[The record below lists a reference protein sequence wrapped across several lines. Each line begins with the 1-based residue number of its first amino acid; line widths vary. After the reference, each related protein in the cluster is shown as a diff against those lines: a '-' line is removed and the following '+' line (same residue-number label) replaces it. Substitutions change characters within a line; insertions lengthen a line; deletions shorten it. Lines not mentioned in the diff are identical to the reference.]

1 MKRILFI
8 LLVLSAAACSR
19 PRIIP
24 DEQLA
29 AIFRDAYLTNAYVSR
44 EQIDTDSLKLYE
56 PVFDRYGYTAEDV
69 YYTIGNFS
77 RRKSARLSDVVERA
91 IVLLDTEGA
100 RYDHEVAVLDTI
112 DRVARRTATRTL
124 RTDTLLRVERLR
136 DTSLLHFALDSIR
149 PGDYRVTFRYRID
162 SLDRNTS
169 WRGDVWLERPGRPRP
184 KRFNYTMR
192 RSGSYENYQRTLTA
206 GGEDRRLIFDFS
218 GSNADQA
225 LRRPSITV
233 RDLCITYT
241 PPTELAVEEYYRQAA
256 AVRIFADEFFRHA
269 EKDSL

>member
-1 MKRILFI
+1 MKRILFL

-112 DRVARRTATRTL
+112 DRVARRTVTRTL
-124 RTDTLLRVERLR
+124 RTDTLLREWAPGSVLEIDAPAAASWDGKAFVSRLR
-136 DTSLLHFALDSIR
+136 HDYFDS
-149 PGDYRVTFRYRID
+149 
-162 SLDRNTS
+162 
-169 WRGDVWLERPGRPRP
+169 
-184 KRFNYTMR
+184 
-192 RSGSYENYQRTLTA
+192 RSKIWMTKML
-206 GGEDRRLIFDFS
+206 GG
-218 GSNADQA
+218 
-225 LRRPSITV
+225 
-233 RDLCITYT
+233 Y
-241 PPTELAVEEYYRQAA
+241 
-256 AVRIFADEFFRHA
+256 
-269 EKDSL
+269 

>member
-1 MKRILFI
+1 MKRILFL

-136 DTSLLHFALDSIR
+136 DT
-149 PGDYRVTFRYRID
+149 
-162 SLDRNTS
+162 
-169 WRGDVWLERPGRPRP
+169 
-184 KRFNYTMR
+184 
-192 RSGSYENYQRTLTA
+192 
-206 GGEDRRLIFDFS
+206 
-218 GSNADQA
+218 
-225 LRRPSITV
+225 
-233 RDLCITYT
+233 
-241 PPTELAVEEYYRQAA
+241 
-256 AVRIFADEFFRHA
+256 
-269 EKDSL
+269 

>member
-1 MKRILFI
+1 M
-8 LLVLSAAACSR
+8 LSAAACSR

-149 PGDYRVTFRYRID
+149 PGDYRVTFRYRRTARAR
-162 SLDRNTS
+162 SSSARSTAS
-169 WRGDVWLERPGRPRP
+169 TATPRGAA
-184 KRFNYTMR
+184 TC
-192 RSGSYENYQRTLTA
+192 
-206 GGEDRRLIFDFS
+206 
-218 GSNADQA
+218 GSNVPAA
-225 LRRPSITV
+225 RV
-233 RDLCITYT
+233 RSASTTRC
-241 PPTELAVEEYYRQAA
+241 AA
-256 AVRIFADEFFRHA
+256 AAATRTTSARSPRA
-269 EKDSL
+269 ARTGA